1 MAAID
6 LQQVDLTSFLVSGG
20 SFLEERQRRPSRRP
34 QISQK
39 SQKLQEILLK
49 NTSTNIARKA
59 EITNLTNFQ

>member
-6 LQQVDLTSFLVSGG
+6 LLQVDLTSFLASGG